1 MEKTGECA
9 CGVSEHSESRSCLAN
24 SNKNLCSPF
33 ERLTLDMPLTTSC
46 SPVRS
51 QAIVKGMS
59 LNQKHLPTPALLD
72 SWLRGK
78 ALNASMEATRAEE
91 RLKLAAL

>member
-1 MEKTGECA
+1 
-9 CGVSEHSESRSCLAN
+9 
-24 SNKNLCSPF
+24 
-33 ERLTLDMPLTTSC
+33 
-46 SPVRS
+46 
-51 QAIVKGMS
+51 MS